1 MKILVQ
7 DLNRYVAIA
16 EEFAND
22 ASTRVKAGG
31 LLHDRKV
38 ARIVTPGTL
47 IDENFIDPLTNNY
60 VLAIQRGGSVS
71 ETEPGDADE
80 LVGLAW
86 LDLST
91 GNFFTQSTT
100 LALLSSAIS
109 RIGPREIVLEKDQE
123 NSAADALLA
132 VLSDDRHVITYCSV
146 GERKPMASWGL
157 MLESKM
163 PADRAA
169 SFASEEVDAGS
180 LLLDYVG
187 TRLQGLSLK
196 LQPPIQ
202 YRSQEIMAIDR
213 NSLRGLEIM
222 ENYRDGTYVGSLLHA
237 LRKTVTKSGSRL
249 LKEWLGMFPTS
260 TRGALLI
267 CTRCSLD
274 LTSGDKRPV
283 GSRNPCTWRCSSP
296 RTTDDPA
303 STLSRLPTSSPEVCT
318 RKRKCR

>member
-22 ASTRVKAGG
+22 ASTKVKAGG

-47 IDENFIDPLTNNY
+47 IDENFIDPFTNNY
-60 VLAIQRGGSVS
+60 VLAIQQGRSISQVG
-71 ETEPGDADE
+71 PGDAGD
-80 LVGLAW
+80 LIGLAW

-91 GNFFTQSTT
+91 GNFYTQSTT
-100 LALLSSAIS
+100 LGLISGAIS
-109 RIGPREIVLEKDQE
+109 RIGPREIVLKKDQGAWV
-123 NSAADALLA
+123 SDGLMA
-132 VLSDDRHVITYCSV
+132 VLGDDRHLITYCSV

-157 MLESKM
+157 MLESRM
-163 PADRAA
+163 PTHIEAD
-169 SFASEEVDAGS
+169 FASEEIDAGS
-180 LLLDYVG
+180 LLLEYVG
-187 TRLQGLSLK
+187 TRLQGTSLK

-222 ENYRDGTYVGSLLHA
+222 ENYRDGTYAGSLLHA

-249 LKEWLGMFPTS
+249 LKEWLGMSPPG
-260 TRGALLI
+260 RGRAHLI
-267 CTRCSLD
+267 YIRCSLD
-274 LTSGDKRPV
+274 ITPSYQ
-283 GSRNPCTWRCSSP
+283 
-296 RTTDDPA
+296 
-303 STLSRLPTSSPEVCT
+303 
-318 RKRKCR
+318 

>member
-1 MKILVQ
+1 MKVLVQ

-22 ASTRVKAGG
+22 TSTKVKSGG

-47 IDENFIDPLTNNY
+47 IDENFIDPLSNNY
-60 VLAIQRGGSVS
+60 VLAIQRGRSVS
-71 ETEPGDADE
+71 QTERKDVDE

-91 GNFFTQSTT
+91 GNFYTQSTT

-123 NSAADALLA
+123 NSATDGLLA

-146 GERKPMASWGL
+146 EERKPMASWGL

-163 PADRAA
+163 PADIVA

-180 LLLDYVG
+180 LLLEYVG

-222 ENYRDGTYVGSLLHA
+222 ENYRDGNYVGSLLHA

-249 LKEWLGMFPTS
+249 LKEWLGMFATS
-260 TRGALLI
+260 
-267 CTRCSLD
+267 
-274 LTSGDKRPV
+274 
-283 GSRNPCTWRCSSP
+283 
-296 RTTDDPA
+296 
-303 STLSRLPTSSPEVCT
+303 
-318 RKRKCR
+318 

>member
-1 MKILVQ
+1 M
-7 DLNRYVAIA
+7 NRYVAIA

-22 ASTRVKAGG
+22 ASTKVKAGG

-60 VLAIQRGGSVS
+60 VLAIQRGRGVS
-71 ETEPGDADE
+71 QAEPGGADD

-91 GNFFTQSTT
+91 GNFYTQSTT

-123 NSAADALLA
+123 TSAADALMA
-132 VLSDDRHVITYCSV
+132 VLSDDSHVITYCSV
-146 GERKPMASWGL
+146 GERKPMASWEM

-163 PADRAA
+163 PADIAA

-180 LLLDYVG
+180 LLLEYVG

-260 TRGALLI
+260 KRKAFLI
-267 CTRCSLD
+267 YSRCSLNI
-274 LTSGDKRPV
+274 TSGNKQPV
-283 GSRNPCTWRCSSP
+283 RSCSPHTWRYSSP
-296 RTTDDPA
+296 RTADDPA
-303 STLSRLPTSSPEVCT
+303 PTLSRLSTSSPEVCT
-318 RKRKCR
+318 WKRKCR

>member
-22 ASTRVKAGG
+22 ASTKVKAGG

-47 IDENFIDPLTNNY
+47 IDENFIDPFTNNY
-60 VLAIQRGGSVS
+60 VLAIQRGRSVS
-71 ETEPGDADE
+71 QVGPGDAGD
-80 LVGLAW
+80 LIGLAW

-91 GNFFTQSTT
+91 GNFYTQSTT
-100 LALLSSAIS
+100 LGLLPGAIS

-123 NSAADALLA
+123 TSATDGLLT
-132 VLSDDRHVITYCSV
+132 VLGDDRHVITYCSV

-163 PADRAA
+163 LTHIEAD
-169 SFASEEVDAGS
+169 FASEEVDAGS
-180 LLLDYVG
+180 LLLEYVC
-187 TRLQGLSLK
+187 TRLQGTSLK
-196 LQPPIQ
+196 LQPPTQ

-222 ENYRDGTYVGSLLHA
+222 ENYRDGTYAGSLLHA

-249 LKEWLGMFPTS
+249 LKEWLGTS
-260 TRGALLI
+260 PPSRGRSGLI
-267 CTRCSLD
+267 YIRCSLNI
-274 LTSGDKRPV
+274 TPSYQ
-283 GSRNPCTWRCSSP
+283 
-296 RTTDDPA
+296 
-303 STLSRLPTSSPEVCT
+303 
-318 RKRKCR
+318 

>member
-1 MKILVQ
+1 M
-7 DLNRYVAIA
+7 AIA

-22 ASTRVKAGG
+22 PSTKIKAGG

-60 VLAIQRGGSVS
+60 VLAIQRGRNVFQ
-71 ETEPGDADE
+71 TEPGGADD

-91 GNFFTQSTT
+91 GNFYTQSTT

-123 NSAADALLA
+123 TSAADALLT

-146 GERKPMASWGL
+146 GDRKPMASWEM

-163 PADRAA
+163 PADIAT

-180 LLLDYVG
+180 LLLEYVG

-202 YRSQEIMAIDR
+202 YRSQEIMAMDR

-249 LKEWLGMFPTS
+249 LKEWLGTFPTS
-260 TRGALLI
+260 KGMAFLI
-267 CTRCSLD
+267 YSRCSVNI
-274 LTSGDKRPV
+274 TSGDK
-283 GSRNPCTWRCSSP
+283 
-296 RTTDDPA
+296 
-303 STLSRLPTSSPEVCT
+303 
-318 RKRKCR
+318 

>member
-1 MKILVQ
+1 MKVLVQ

-22 ASTRVKAGG
+22 ASTKVKSGG

-47 IDENFIDPLTNNY
+47 IDENFIDPFSNNY
-60 VLAIQRGGSVS
+60 VLAIQRGRSVS
-71 ETEPGDADE
+71 QADRKE
-80 LVGLAW
+80 VDEVVGLAW

-91 GNFFTQSTT
+91 GNFYTQSTT

-123 NSAADALLA
+123 TSATDGLLA
-132 VLSDDRHVITYCSV
+132 MLSDDRHVITYCSV
-146 GERKPMASWGL
+146 EERKPMASWGL

-163 PADRAA
+163 PADIVA
-169 SFASEEVDAGS
+169 SFSSEEVDAGS
-180 LLLDYVG
+180 LLLEYVG

-249 LKEWLGMFPTS
+249 LKEWLGMFAT
-260 TRGALLI
+260 
-267 CTRCSLD
+267 
-274 LTSGDKRPV
+274 
-283 GSRNPCTWRCSSP
+283 N
-296 RTTDDPA
+296 
-303 STLSRLPTSSPEVCT
+303 
-318 RKRKCR
+318 